1 MRPRSFFWPFFLIGA
16 GVVWLLV
23 DLGRVPTTNL
33 WALANL
39 VPYLLLV
46 LGVGLILRARWPM
59 VSMAISALVVIGML
73 LAILFAPQLG
83 WTNPPVWGTYWGW
96 NWGWNGIQGGGSI
109 PGSGVVVS
117 QTRTVPDFTAVTI
130 NYPCEVVIRQGA
142 STSVV
147 VEAENNLLPQ
157 LGTRVANGV
166 LTIED
171 TQANWAQRVNPGKP
185 VRITLTVKDLN
196 NIEFPSAGSIQVVGL
211 NTSSLRIS
219 LSGAGEIT
227 LSSVNVPDLNLNMSG
242 AGSIHADGSV
252 TELNADVSGLGSF
265 EGKDLAVQAA
275 QVNISGAGS
284 ATLWVAK
291 QLTADISGVGSVNY
305 YGSPLVHQDVSGLGS
320 VNKLGNK

>member
-23 DLGRVPTTNL
+23 DLGKIPTTNL
-33 WALANL
+33 WALANV

-59 VSMAISALVVIGML
+59 ISMAISALVVIAML

-83 WTNPPVWGTYWGW
+83 WTNPPVWGV

-109 PGSGVVVS
+109 PGSGVVAS
-117 QTRTVPDFTAVTI
+117 QTRQVPDFTAVTV

-157 LGTRVANGV
+157 LGTRVSNGV
-166 LTIED
+166 LYIED
-171 TQANWAQRVNPGKP
+171 TQTIWAQRVNPSKP

-196 NIEFPSAGSIQVVGL
+196 DIEFPSAGSIQVVGL

-227 LSSVNVPDLNLNMSG
+227 LSDVNMPDLNLNMSG

-252 TELNADVSGLGSF
+252 TDLNADVSGLGSF

-275 QVNISGAGS
+275 RVNISGAGS
-284 ATLWVAK
+284 ATLWVVK

-305 YGSPLVHQDVSGLGS
+305 YGSPLVQKDVSGLGS
-320 VNKLGNK
+320 VNKVGNK